1 MRGRGLV
8 IITGIGVIE
17 WSKKSCDPR
26 YSSLSLLVNIS
37 GIGVASTRN
46 HKVAWCKNASAHSFR
61 SISQEHHQQGGSRR
75 WKQFYIPLSLSLS
88 LLGTIPHNKD
98 HSNINRSRVS
108 NTSKIGKAKR
118 HCLHSVALF
127 TKARTAATAVTAS
140 VTGKSPQQ
148 EWGKEWTG
156 SSVHFFFFNTPL
168 LPFFCLF
175 HCWFHFLQQGLQQLQ
190 QWKSNRGR
198 RTESTNYMSTRRRK
212 WKGSLGRDCFKETRT
227 GNEAKR
233 TLGNDD
239 DEGRW
244 AELDLGKDGTVP
256 HHSLTRIQSKRLE

>member
-1 MRGRGLV
+1 MNEARRAV
-8 IITGIGVIE
+8 ILDI
-17 WSKKSCDPR
+17 R
-26 YSSLSLLVNIS
+26 LLVNIS

-46 HKVAWCKNASAHSFR
+46 HKVAWCKSASAHSFR

-75 WKQFYIPLSLSLS
+75 WKQFYIPLSLSIS
-88 LLGTIPHNKD
+88 LLGTVPHNKD

-127 TKARTAATAVTAS
+127 TKARTAATAITAS

-168 LPFFCLF
+168 SFLFFVSSTADSTLCNKDYNSSSNGKVTEAQEQSPQTT
-175 HCWFHFLQQGLQQLQ
+175 CQQGA
-190 QWKSNRGR
+190 GR
-198 RTESTNYMSTRRRK
+198 EKGVWVETALRK
-212 WKGSLGRDCFKETRT
+212 QGQEMRPKGHWE
-227 GNEAKR
+227 
-233 TLGNDD
+233 NDD

>member
-75 WKQFYIPLSLSLS
+75 WKQFYIPLSLSIS
-88 LLGTIPHNKD
+88 LLGTVPHNKD
-98 HSNINRSRVS
+98 HSNINSSRVS

-140 VTGKSPQQ
+140 VRVHNRNEVMTGR
-148 EWGKEWTG
+148 EWTG
-156 SSVHFFFFNTPL
+156 SSVHFFFFNTAVSFL
-168 LPFFCLF
+168 FFCLF
-175 HCWFHFLQQGLQQLQ
+175 QLL
-190 QWKSNRGR
+190 
-198 RTESTNYMSTRRRK
+198 T
-212 WKGSLGRDCFKETRT
+212 SLFATRT
-227 GNEAKR
+227 TTAPAMEK
-233 TLGNDD
+233 
-239 DEGRW
+239 
-244 AELDLGKDGTVP
+244 
-256 HHSLTRIQSKRLE
+256 